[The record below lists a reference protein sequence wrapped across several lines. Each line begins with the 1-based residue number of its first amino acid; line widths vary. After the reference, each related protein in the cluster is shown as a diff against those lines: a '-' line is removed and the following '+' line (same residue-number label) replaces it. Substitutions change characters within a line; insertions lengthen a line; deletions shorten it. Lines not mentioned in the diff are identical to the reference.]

1 MDASIMTTPP
11 AGAPNVAALVS
22 IRPDVQPA
30 VGLVPECSARS
41 TRWPAPSWNTFEVL
55 LVMVSI
61 SPVPKLL
68 PGPVSYFQV
77 PVFTPV
83 PEAPLNSSLQVRV
96 KPAGGAG
103 AAAATAGAAAMPD
116 CPIPD
121 VPAEATAVKPRTVNA
136 AVAAASAVQR
146 RGLDMNLLAT
156 RGCTCGRALSRAGYQ
171 VRPPESQAYGW
182 VNSSWLRPA
191 LGPSRFLLYRRGA
204 AHCGEPA

>member
-1 MDASIMTTPP
+1 MTTPP
-11 AGAPNVAALVS
+11 GGAPNVAAFVS
-22 IRPDVQPA
+22 IRPDVQPE
-30 VGLVPECSARS
+30 VGFVPECSARS
-41 TRWPAPSWNTFEVL
+41 AMCPAPSRNTLEVL
-55 LVMVSI
+55 FVMVSI

-83 PEAPLNSSLQVRV
+83 PDAPLNSSLQVRL

-116 CPIPD
+116 CPISD
-121 VPAEATAVKPRTVNA
+121 VPAEATAVKPRTVSA

-146 RGLDMNLLAT
+146 RGLDMYLLAT

-171 VRPPESQAYGW
+171 VRPRESQGYGS
-182 VNSSWLRPA
+182 VNS
-191 LGPSRFLLYRRGA
+191 
-204 AHCGEPA
+204 